1 MLADRQPE
9 YGCEALTRT
18 PASPSRDRAK
28 LDIRGLSGIVL
39 ETAQEVSDMAK
50 LYYTPREAAE
60 ILAISDD
67 AVLDLVKRGEIP
79 ALRLSTRITRIPM
92 VAFDRWR
99 EGYRPRRRRVSI
111 TPARR
116 HVEVGAGERLPAGR
130 DLVTR

>member
-1 MLADRQPE
+1 
-9 YGCEALTRT
+9 
-18 PASPSRDRAK
+18 
-28 LDIRGLSGIVL
+28 
-39 ETAQEVSDMAK
+39 MAK

-67 AVLDLVKRGEIP
+67 AVLDLIKRGELP
-79 ALRLSTRITRIPM
+79 ALRLSTRIIRIPI

-111 TPARR
+111 APARR
-116 HVEVGAGERLPAGR
+116 RVEVGTDERLPAAR